1 MRKNINITLL
11 RMKAFSIASEKNV
24 DFDLFYTLFV
34 DYAKTNGGYDGYMKA
49 YNYCVANNTH
59 NNAYYVTHGKALTE
73 SEFNTLLKLA
83 AYSGVIYP

>member
-34 DYAKTNGGYDGYMKA
+34 DYAKQNGGYAEYMKA
-49 YNYCVANNTH
+49 YNYGAINSP
-59 NNAYYVTHGKALTE
+59 NNAYYITHGDALTE